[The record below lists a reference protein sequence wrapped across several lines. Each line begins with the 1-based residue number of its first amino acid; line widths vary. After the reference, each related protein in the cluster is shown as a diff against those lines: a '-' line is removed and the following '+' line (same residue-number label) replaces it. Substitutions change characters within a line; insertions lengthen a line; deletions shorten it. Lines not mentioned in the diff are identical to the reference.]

1 MMVCCSRC
9 GMWRHTGCGGHYK
22 QYSVREAIDKPFE
35 AICDRCHVEEKF
47 LDEHPM
53 ARKRVDRQ
61 RCEQLR
67 RGLSTSAAM
76 RQHSFSKHGGTY
88 KWPLGSVSATH
99 IGGHTRSVHSRHDKA
114 EKQWTDMATKL
125 GRGYGQRPKEKVKVR
140 TKEFE
145 RLLISIE
152 DAGKKCCMRRMQPI
166 ITYSKSNVFSML
178 LILKRDTLI
187 GTICL
192 CFLCKI
198 HSKKPP

>member
-1 MMVCCSRC
+1 MEDNVIA
-9 GMWRHTGCGGHYK
+9 K
-22 QYSVREAIDKPFE
+22 
-35 AICDRCHVEEKF
+35 
-47 LDEHPM
+47 
-53 ARKRVDRQ
+53 KRIDRQ

-125 GRGYGQRPKEKVKVR
+125 GRGYGHRPKEKVKVR

-152 DAGKKCCMRRMQPI
+152 DAGKQNYI
-166 ITYSKSNVFSML
+166 IPFEPFFVK
-178 LILKRDTLI
+178 
-187 GTICL
+187 
-192 CFLCKI
+192 
-198 HSKKPP
+198 